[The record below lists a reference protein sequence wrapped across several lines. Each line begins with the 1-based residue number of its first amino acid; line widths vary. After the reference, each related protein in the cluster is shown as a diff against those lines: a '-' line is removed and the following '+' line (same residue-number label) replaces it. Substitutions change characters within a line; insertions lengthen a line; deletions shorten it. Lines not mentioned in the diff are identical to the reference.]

1 MSYDGKR
8 QNETNIKACKLAIQ
22 KNINIAMAFQHVK
35 KSECFKPIY
44 NLYNQDFETIDGDL
58 SDERYN
64 DAKNKIV
71 CLRYKR
77 DQHHKNLSKKDINA
91 FCYD

>member
-8 QNETNIKACKLAIQ
+8 QNETNIKACKLAI
-22 KNINIAMAFQHVK
+22 KHEINIAACFQHVK
-35 KSECFKPIY
+35 KSECFKPTY
-44 NLYNQDFETIDGDL
+44 SLYGQDIETLDGDL
-58 SDERYN
+58 TDQRWQDPKS
-64 DAKNKIV
+64 KIV

-77 DQHHKNLSKKDINA
+77 NQHQKMAKVDIDS